1 MSPELFKYKPY
12 SYKSD
17 IWALGC
23 IMYEICNLKHA
34 FDAQNL
40 NGLAIK
46 ILKGN
51 FTPMNSQ
58 YSKQLRT
65 LVESMLNTKPANRPT
80 IEEILSKPFIKKK
93 LVGYVIYLFQ
103 HEQQDYD
110 LYLDTVRLQCK
121 SLGIWEL
128 VEKYMNKKVEK
139 LSNSDFMG
147 ESLGGKKPS
156 LREQKQD
163 QEAKLRQALGEQDKI
178 DEELKK
184 LESVK
189 SSKEFA
195 AMGNREKVLFLK
207 KMKKLSDLSEKN
219 HQLEDIRRSNQDSS
233 FRNKKAGDKNRDSKQ
248 VKHLIGNKGM
258 QVVEEFDDEDFE
270 DPDNLKQIREEDEE
284 EDIDERIKKYKQR
297 KENNSQNIESLRE
310 ELKKTTQKYQFLI
323 KTKLRKR

>member
-51 FTPMNSQ
+51 FTPMNSM
-58 YSKQLRT
+58 YSKNLRT
-65 LVESMLNTKPANRPT
+65 LVEQMLNTKPANRPS
-80 IEEILSKPFIKKK
+80 IEEILNKPFIKKK

-110 LYLDTVRLQCK
+110 LYLDTVKQQCK
-121 SLGIWEL
+121 ALGIWDL
-128 VEKYMNKKVEK
+128 VDKYMHKKIEK
-139 LSNSDFMG
+139 LSNSDFLS
-147 ESLGGKKPS
+147 ESVATKKPS
-156 LREQKQD
+156 NNTLREQKNE
-163 QEAKLRQALGEQDKI
+163 QEAKLRNALTEQDKLE
-178 DEELKK
+178 DELKK
-184 LESVK
+184 LETLK
-189 SSKEFA
+189 QSKEFQ
-195 AMGNREKVLFLK
+195 AMGNKEKVLLLK
-207 KMKKLSDLSEKN
+207 KMKKLSDLTEKN
-219 HQLEDIRRSNQDSS
+219 QQLEEFRKSNQDSGI
-233 FRNKKAGDKNRDSKQ
+233 RNKKAGDKNRDSHQIKN
-248 VKHLIGNKGM
+248 LMGNKGM
-258 QVVEEFDDEDFE
+258 ETVDEYDDEDFE
-270 DPDNLKQIREEDEE
+270 DPDKLKQIREEDEE

-310 ELKKTTQKYQFLI
+310 ELKKTTQK
-323 KTKLRKR
+323 